1 MVQNTMRASFGSFSG
16 GRSTM
21 AEYSARSLGIMGR
34 DMTLSFERNPD
45 VVHSPFAGTYRSFRR
60 LRQQRLAGPNAAEHH
75 RLGRDLEA
83 VFLGAHHGV
92 ARVLELGGFRKVLAV
107 MRAAAVGARLRGGA
121 DRAADQHQ

>member
-1 MVQNTMRASFGSFSG
+1 MVHMTMRASFGSFSG

-34 DMTLSFERNPD
+34 DMVLSLERNPY

-60 LRQQRLAGPNAAEHH
+60 LRQQRLAGANAAEHH

-83 VFLGAHHGV
+83 VRRRADDGV
-92 ARVLELGGFRKVLAV
+92 SRVGEFGGVRK
-107 MRAAAVGARLRGGA
+107 
-121 DRAADQHQ
+121 